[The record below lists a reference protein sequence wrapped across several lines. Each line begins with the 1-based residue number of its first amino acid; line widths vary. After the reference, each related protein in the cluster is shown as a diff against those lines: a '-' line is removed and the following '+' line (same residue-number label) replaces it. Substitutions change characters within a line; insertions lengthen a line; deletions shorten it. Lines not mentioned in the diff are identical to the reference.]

1 MPRRFAIHPPYL
13 VDRIRVRPDEGD
25 IELQKS
31 LNQVFAELHR
41 WIRYQR
47 DGSDG
52 DQVALTQ
59 IEIDIANLQ
68 PSITIIGTGS
78 SPYTVQPGDSIL
90 LVDASGGAFTVL
102 LPTNV
107 LNKNRTLTVK
117 KIDTSDFDVTLDG
130 SASGALIDGDAD
142 FDLECED
149 ESVDI
154 ICDGTDWW
162 IL

>member
-13 VDRIRVRPDEGD
+13 VDRIRIRPDGGD
-25 IELQKS
+25 VELQKS
-31 LNQVFAELHR
+31 LNQVFQELHR

-52 DQVALTQ
+52 DQVSLTN
-59 IEIDIANLQ
+59 IEIALGVLQ
-68 PSITIIGTGS
+68 PSITPIGPGA
-78 SPYTVQPGDSIL
+78 SPYPVQPDDRIL
-90 LVDASGGAFTVL
+90 LVDASAGAFTVL

-107 LNKNRTLTVK
+107 QSKNRILTVK
-117 KIDTSDFDVTLDG
+117 KIDTSDYDVTLDG